1 MLAKTPV
8 EQGHYHNRVG
18 LYLGL
23 YLSPHVGLSCI
34 LSSFTL
40 HLKVSH
46 EFLVPKNDRVI
57 SPNIDWLAMCRQ

>member
-1 MLAKTPV
+1 MLAKILV
-8 EQGHYHNRVG
+8 EQGHYHNHV
-18 LYLGL
+18 GL

-46 EFLVPKNDRVI
+46 EFLVPKSDRVI